1 MNTMFFTDE
10 PLGTIPYDYVE
21 ELQRSGLT
29 NAVVPF
35 TMGDSFNSAR
45 IVGTTPAFL
54 DGKPLAQGEMFA
66 EVYEAVVGADVAKTY
81 SLKVGDSIVTSHG
94 LNTSGAAHTAS
105 PLTVVGILKTTGTA
119 YDNAVFTPVSTI
131 WELHEHHD
139 GDHDE
144 DHDEDHEEHEEH
156 EEHHH
161 AGAGE
166 ICAVRLS
173 SDLSRAVGEPKLLFR
188 ASQGAPSIWP
198 YREIN
203 WVTDGPFLLRTDD
216 GRLHL
221 LWSSFGEGGY
231 VQALAHSNTDGIDG
245 HWTVDRE
252 LLFDRNGGHG
262 MIFRDFAGQY
272 FLTLHSPNK
281 TLMERPV
288 FRRLSYENGAFR
300 VCK

>member
-1 MNTMFFTDE
+1 MAMKTNEINIRDPFVLPYEGRYYMYGTRGATTFTGYADGFDVYVSSDLE
-10 PLGTIPYDYVE
+10 NWEGPIEIFHRPEGFWADHNFWAPEAHVYNGKIYLFATFAGEGTRMGTASLAADDPRGPFVPLSDGT
-21 ELQRSGLT
+21 LT
-29 NAVVPF
+29 PE
-35 TMGDSFNSAR
+35 SWR
-45 IVGTTPAFL
+45 CL
-54 DGKPLAQGEMFA
+54 DGTL
-66 EVYEAVVGADVAKTY
+66 Y
-81 SLKVGDSIVTSHG
+81 
-94 LNTSGAAHTAS
+94 AS
-105 PLTVVGILKTTGTA
+105 PEGEPYL
-119 YDNAVFTPVSTI
+119 VFC
-131 WELHEHHD
+131 HEWTQVRD
-139 GDHDE
+139 
-144 DHDEDHEEHEEH
+144 
-156 EEHHH
+156 
-161 AGAGE
+161 GE

-231 VQALAHSNTDGIDG
+231 VQALAHSDTDGIDG

-272 FLTLHSPNK
+272 TLTLHSPNK

-288 FRRLSYENGAFR
+288 FRRLLYENGAFR